1 MSESP
6 QKDPNSPEM
15 FVTKQDAP
23 EQHNEDARKSYAGND
38 EEAVR
43 KRQEQALMF
52 EKYLEESGLS
62 LSF

>member
-1 MSESP
+1 MKKDNSKGELNQGASP
-6 QKDPNSPEM
+6 TKNTFLTDQKAKQP
-15 FVTKQDAP
+15 VTGDDA
-23 EQHNEDARKSYAGND
+23 Q
-38 EEAVR
+38 VR